1 MKGLYL
7 LHREKNTQ
15 NSVVCF
21 GECMKKFQ
29 QLTRSVSLQNSL
41 VHDAEVKWV
50 LLILVKE
57 GHYLLL
63 GLLLLDYLSVSA
75 QVKQ

>member
-1 MKGLYL
+1 M
-7 LHREKNTQ
+7 Q

-29 QLTRSVSLQNSL
+29 QLTHSVSLQNSP
-41 VHDAEVKWV
+41 VHDAEVKWD

-63 GLLLLDYLSVSA
+63 
-75 QVKQ
+75 